1 MESTGY
7 PFLDYINE
15 DKSHYIHAK
24 DFKIDINNPKYN
36 SNTVE
41 ESYWETHQYRTYVD
55 DDDLFLVGES
65 GGFLMNI
72 NPKDRFINTE
82 LFYEVADFFRQNKI
96 FTTYKEDSIPHRQF
110 RRREQYRRIHG
121 YSAPCLLCADGSI
134 KNIRITGDHYN
145 FLNYTRIEQLDE
157 RSIKKGNVDT
167 ASKTYDFPRF
177 FDAQFWMYHVLE
189 FAKNN
194 GFHILIDKTR
204 RGGFSY
210 MMASTSANAVNVQPR
225 KVVINVAVDKK
236 YLTMTGGLTDF
247 AINGLKFYEEKSPF
261 KRGIIS
267 TVKENFRL
275 GYKLP
280 NGVEADNSWRSSLL
294 SVSANNNPD
303 CAIGKDALIVNV
315 EEVSTMDNFNE
326 FMEVTEPAMR
336 TGAYTTG
343 MLRAWGTA
351 TSGNMQTFEENF
363 YNPKAYNFM
372 PFENVWDKDARGE
385 VCGFFKPYCW
395 ALQGEVNG
403 VKGVDK
409 DGNSNIL
416 IGLEIAKRE
425 RAQKKANAKT
435 YSEYINYLG
444 QYANFPSESFSST
457 SENIFSSEELSEWE
471 NRLRIDSDLH
481 FYVDGVL
488 EEDALGNVKFIS
500 NKQLQLQNQK
510 VYDYIQGVPRKG
522 HEDPHGCIR
531 RWFAP
536 EYTETRDNYGRAI
549 KEIPQGLY
557 SITYDPVG
565 VDKNKNEITNKHSH
579 NSIKVWM
586 NPHYLNGFKQKLV
599 CVYYGRPDTLEEAD
613 RICYLLAKYYNCIG
627 TTNVEVNRGETISNF
642 KKWKALKYLSC
653 EPLHVWDASFKGKI
667 NNTYGYSI
675 GNDAKKL
682 NGLRLLKEF
691 LYEEIGK
698 DEHGNPIR
706 NYHRIYDYQ
715 TILELKKWNIQGN
728 YDRVSEMILRGIEW
742 KGLSLDA
749 EDQLARRQKVT
760 DRNIDEY
767 SDEIL
772 ERDWF

>member
-15 DKSHYIHAK
+15 DKSHYKHAK
-24 DFKIDINNPKYN
+24 DYGF
-36 SNTVE
+36 
-41 ESYWETHQYRTYVD
+41 VD
-55 DDDLFLVGES
+55 DDDLFLIGES

-72 NPKDRFINTE
+72 QPGYRFINTE
-82 LFYEVADFFRQNKI
+82 LFYEVADYYRKNKV

-110 RRREQYRRIHG
+110 RKREQYRRTHG
-121 YSAPCLLCADGSI
+121 YSAPCLLCPDGSI
-134 KNIRITGDHYN
+134 RNVRITGDHYN
-145 FLNYTRIEQLDE
+145 FLNYTRIEQLDT
-157 RSIKKGNVDT
+157 RSIKKGIVNT
-167 ASKTYDFPRF
+167 ATKHYDFPKF
-177 FDAQFWMYHVLE
+177 FDAQFWMYHTLE

-194 GFHILIDKTR
+194 GFHIIIDKTR

-210 MMASTSANAVNVQPR
+210 MMASTSANAVNVQAR

-247 AINGLKFYEEKSPF
+247 AINGLRFYEEKTPF
-261 KRGIIS
+261 KRGIYS
-267 TVKENFRL
+267 TVKENFKL

-294 SVSANNNPD
+294 SVSAANNPD
-303 CAIGKDALIVNV
+303 CAIGKDAVIVNV
-315 EEVSTMDNFNE
+315 EEVSTMDNFDE

-351 TSGNMQTFEENF
+351 TSGNMQTFEQNF
-363 YNPKAYNFM
+363 YNPKAYNFLPM
-372 PFENVWDKDARGE
+372 ENVWDKDARNE

-395 ALQGEVNG
+395 ALQGEIDGVN
-403 VKGVDK
+403 GVDK

-416 IGLEIAKRE
+416 VGLEIARRE
-425 RAQKKANAKT
+425 RERKKANSKT

-444 QYANFPSESFSST
+444 QYANFPSESFSSA
-457 SENIFSSEELSEWE
+457 SENIFSSEELTEWE

-481 FYVDGVL
+481 FYVDGIL
-488 EEDALGNVKFIS
+488 EENEIGQVNFIS
-500 NKQLQLQNQK
+500 NKQAHLKGKK

-536 EYTETRDNYGRAI
+536 EYIEVGDGYDQRR
-549 KEIPQGLY
+549 KEIPKGLY

-565 VDKNKNEITNKHSH
+565 VNKEKDGITNKHSH

-599 CVYYGRPDTLEEAD
+599 ACYYGRPDTLEEAD

-627 TTNVEVNRGETISNF
+627 TTCVEINRGETVSNF
-642 KKWKALKYLSC
+642 KKWKALKYLAS
-653 EPLHVWDASFKGKI
+653 EPLQVWDPSFKGKI

-682 NGLRLLKEF
+682 NGLRLLREF

-698 DEHGNPIR
+698 DEAGNPVR
-706 NYHRIYDYQ
+706 NFHRIYDYQ
-715 TILELKKWNIQGN
+715 TILELKKWNDKGN
-728 YDRVSEMILRGIEW
+728 FDRVSEMILRGIEW
-742 KGLSLDA
+742 KAYSLDA
-749 EDQLARRQKVT
+749 ENELASRKKIT
-760 DRNIDEY
+760 EANMHEHSDSILDRP
-767 SDEIL
+767 
-772 ERDWF
+772 WF